1 LKTLYS
7 IFLYFFF
14 TSIALCQNNKYF
26 KVEFDAF
33 EPPIKDM
40 INHVEGKPAKN
51 FMIKDLGGKDLSLSS
66 QKGRKVILWFWDN
79 SDLSSKLTPILDFKC
94 EQNPS
99 VSFLG
104 LYNGTK
110 EEYHAEFQAEW
121 KFKILP
127 NAAFIGEAIYDK
139 ELGTPRIYLID
150 EKGIVKMVIP
160 SSYMTSLSQVSDV
173 VENFIN
179 NKIH

>member
-1 LKTLYS
+1 LKTLS
-7 IFLYFFF
+7 FILLFSLFATF
-14 TSIALCQNNKYF
+14 SVGQSNQYF

-51 FMIKDLGGKDLSLSS
+51 FMMKELSGKDLSLSS
-66 QKGRKVILWFWDN
+66 QKGKKVILWFWDN
-79 SDLSSKLTPILDFKC
+79 SDLSSKLTPIIDFKC
-94 EQNPS
+94 EQNPA

-110 EEYHAEFQAEW
+110 EEYLAQFQQQW
-121 KFKILP
+121 KFKVLP

-160 SSYMTSLSQVSDV
+160 SSYMSSMSQVSDV